1 MAGRLLQAGIQSQA
15 LASAGVGAINVAGT
29 IVSGLLVSFLGMAAS
44 MLAMSAGLGLPALQ
58 ARHSGV
64 VDSFSTAA
72 PPRLSCL
79 PESLLPVNAMTLF
92 SRCRAGPVLVKLA
105 RT

>member
-1 MAGRLLQAGIQSQA
+1 LAGRLLQAGIQSQA